1 MIFGQSISW
10 AALYER
16 NEMLMVAT
24 QNQKPSTGT
33 QYKWHDSLNSVS
45 ENSNTTLLSEK
56 TKFAMFPHGRISS
69 PPQGNH
75 SDVVFVPFLC
85 VHYLSFVNKT

>member
-1 MIFGQSISW
+1 
-10 AALYER
+10 
-16 NEMLMVAT
+16 MVAT
-24 QNQKPSTGT
+24 RDQKPSTGT

-75 SDVVFVPFLC
+75 SDVIFVPFLC